1 MATYHEHS
9 KVEQLVLQKAGLS
22 MQTELEEDEKD
33 RLEEMMDEWGH
44 RLNEVSGLA
53 IRYYIMPTQRPGS
66 GRDLDDEEAP
76 SESGRRPN
84 RPNKV
89 KREPTED
96 EVAELAALRKGGA
109 TWAEVDAEAG
119 RHRSST
125 EWRILFEK
133 HGFDKLG
140 RKDGKGTSKAKG
152 KGVKA
157 SAAPKMRRRRI
168 KRRKK

>member
-9 KVEQLVLQKAGLS
+9 KVEELVLQKAGLS

-44 RLNEVSGLA
+44 RLNEVSGTSL
-53 IRYYIMPTQRPGS
+53 RYYIMPTQRPS
-66 GRDLDDEEAP
+66 SSRDADDEDGASP
-76 SESGRRPN
+76 RQSK
-84 RPNKV
+84 PNKV

-96 EVAELAALRKGGA
+96 EVAELAALRRDGG
-109 TWAEVDAEAG
+109 TWAEIDAAAG

-140 RKDGKGTSKAKG
+140 RKDGKGASKAKA

-157 SAAPKMRRRRI
+157 SAAPGQERRRRI
-168 KRRKK
+168 KKRK